1 MLYCYIEMYDRAILN
16 WNTSHTAY
24 FLTAFNNTKH
34 QTLQNLNRNTIS
46 SLSSAASEAGKYTQ
60 IRPSIN
66 VRLDLTAKYTLHW
79 VEVIKWHMSHVSS
92 LARHSSFPAPREN
105 CAFILSKPSLSLS
118 AKHSLYF
125 NCIID
130 TKIGQKSTESFDIL
144 VLLQK
149 TNKLIMI
156 SNVFSSSPSVICIWL
171 RSHLQRNKTRW

>member
-1 MLYCYIEMYDRAILN
+1 M
-16 WNTSHTAY
+16 SHVNVSMDGLRYALGEFGSRKKLWSGSGKQFAHRRKRFFT
-24 FLTAFNNTKH
+24 LTKH

-130 TKIGQKSTESFDIL
+130 TKIGQKST
-144 VLLQK
+144 
-149 TNKLIMI
+149 
-156 SNVFSSSPSVICIWL
+156 
-171 RSHLQRNKTRW
+171 